1 MARPQGGIYHVKEI
15 RWNAGLSDLKKK
27 KKTLNQRKSVKKIM
41 FLVGDM

>member
-27 KKTLNQRKSVKKIM
+27 KKNAKPKKECEENH
-41 FLVGDM
+41 VPGW